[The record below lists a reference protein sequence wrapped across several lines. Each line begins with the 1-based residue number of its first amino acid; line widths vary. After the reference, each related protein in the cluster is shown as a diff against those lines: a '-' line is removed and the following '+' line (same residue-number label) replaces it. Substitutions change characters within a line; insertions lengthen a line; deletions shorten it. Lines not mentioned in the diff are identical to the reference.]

1 MDRTFPEADWK
12 VYAELHP
19 TVLERFCDQVLA
31 DIRSVLDDTRNS
43 NHKRCIE
50 VFRLARER
58 KKEMASLFDDY
69 RRSTAFLQL
78 ALMQSY
84 DLLTPEDL
92 AAFSAE
98 TREKLQRIRRI
109 PED

>member
-1 MDRTFPEADWK
+1 
-12 VYAELHP
+12 
-19 TVLERFCDQVLA
+19 VLA
-31 DIRSVLDDTRNS
+31 DIKSVLDDARNS
-43 NHKRCIE
+43 THQRC
-50 VFRLARER
+50 VAAFKLVKER

-84 DLLTPEDL
+84 NLLTPEDL

-98 TREKLQRIRRI
+98 TREKLQRLRQI